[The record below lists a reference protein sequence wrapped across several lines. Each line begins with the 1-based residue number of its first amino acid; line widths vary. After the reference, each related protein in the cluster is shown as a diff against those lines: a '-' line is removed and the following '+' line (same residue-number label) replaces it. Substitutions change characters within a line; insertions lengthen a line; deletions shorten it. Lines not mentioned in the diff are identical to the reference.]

1 MARFDQY
8 KKQIK
13 EANELAKKEYAKYTQ
28 QGVELEKL
36 KRMREEQYAKHEL
49 RIDEVVRNMPPA
61 LKMAEDKYQ
70 EGIKKLLE
78 LKKSSTQ
85 Q

>member
-36 KRMREEQYAKHEL
+36 KRMREE
-49 RIDEVVRNMPPA
+49 
-61 LKMAEDKYQ
+61 
-70 EGIKKLLE
+70 
-78 LKKSSTQ
+78 
-85 Q
+85 

>member
-1 MARFDQY
+1 MRFLDQTKNNLSSQKIGWMARFDQY

-36 KRMREEQYAKHEL
+36 KRMREE
-49 RIDEVVRNMPPA
+49 
-61 LKMAEDKYQ
+61 
-70 EGIKKLLE
+70 
-78 LKKSSTQ
+78 
-85 Q
+85 